1 MPPRVIQPPISELDR
16 LATPLND
23 GESLDGE
30 SLVVNFFHD
39 HLPDGWEI
47 YVQPF
52 LNGNRPDLVVFNPE
66 CGRRRAA
73 SRLIAVTC
81 VLSLA
86 LWLTQAL
93 AAGEQASPN
102 LRVLHPGDNLIG
114 WVGYAVSSQELFDQ
128 IPQAELIYTWDAESS
143 RYRFAARDFQSSLQ
157 TIRPGM
163 GLIVRIAGDD
173 LVEWSQ
179 PTVADGEWVALR
191 AGANLVAWTGPSG
204 TPVDLAV
211 RSIGDSF
218 THALYSSAQSSELAV
233 YQTGSPLEAGDQH
246 QLQRGDG
253 LWVFN
258 SSASNWLQPS
268 GERALYPL
276 GPPPD
281 HVRWYASFDKY
292 LDAGGIAVIATENV
306 TDEALFR
313 AAAIFDEMLVNR
325 PDIRE
330 TLIRHRVHIVVVG
343 RTEDT
348 FDLTPYRQYRDRIE
362 LEAFGPEG
370 PRGLG
375 PNRLTPTLIPEENL
389 LCDQDDPY
397 LGHDV
402 AVHEFAHAIDFA
414 IRSGINSG
422 GFSRS
427 LASAYRSGAASGP
440 WQGTHAGRNTAEYW
454 ATGVQSWFGLVGW
467 IYPYK
472 SNRLDLAHYAPD
484 LAHLV
489 AETLGEFELHTTC
502 QRADSRSQGA
512 TQRRLFSGSTV
523 DANGNTVPD
532 YQVNLAVAATGE
544 VAAQAGSR
552 PDGTFHVYAP
562 PGEYAL
568 EISLEGC
575 QTDPPDSETPSDGE
589 STNVVVVENQ
599 DLQLNIRLPRTR
611 C

>member
-1 MPPRVIQPPISELDR
+1 MRD
-16 LATPLND
+16 T
-23 GESLDGE
+23 ES
-30 SLVVNFFHD
+30 
-39 HLPDGWEI
+39 
-47 YVQPF
+47 
-52 LNGNRPDLVVFNPE
+52 VFWQN
-66 CGRRRAA
+66 GRRRAV

-86 LWLTQAL
+86 LWLTEAL
-93 AAGEQASPN
+93 AAGEQDSPN
-102 LRVLHPGDNLIG
+102 LRILHPGDNLIG
-114 WVGYAVSSQELFDQ
+114 WVGYAAPTQDLFDQ

-143 RYRFAARDFQSSLQ
+143 RYHFAARNLQSSLQ
-157 TIRPGM
+157 TVRPGM
-163 GLIVRIAGDD
+163 GLVVRIAGDEP
-173 LVEWSQ
+173 VEWSQ

-204 TPVDLAV
+204 TPIDLAV

-233 YQTGSPLEAGDQH
+233 YQTGSRLETGPLH
-246 QLQRGDG
+246 RLRRGDG

-268 GERALYPL
+268 GGRALYPL

-292 LDAGGIAVIATENV
+292 LDADGIAVIATENV

-325 PDIRE
+325 PDIRD

-422 GFSRS
+422 GFSS
-427 LASAYRSGAASGP
+427 TLASAYRSGASSGP
-440 WQGTHAGRNTAEYW
+440 WDGTHAGRNTAEYW
-454 ATGVQSWFGLVGW
+454 ATGVQSWFGLVGRF
-467 IYPYK
+467 YPHK
-472 SNRLDLAHYAPD
+472 NNRLDLTHYAPD
-484 LAHLV
+484 LAGLV
-489 AETLGEFELHTTC
+489 AETLGEFELHATC

-512 TQRRLFSGSTV
+512 ALRQLLTGSAV
-523 DANGNTVPD
+523 DADGKSIHD
-532 YQVNLAVAATGE
+532 YQLQLRRASTGE
-544 VAAQAGSR
+544 LAARAASW
-552 PDGTFHVYAP
+552 PDGSFRLYAP
-562 PGEYAL
+562 PGEYLVELAVDGCRTDPVESEPAPEEDEDANLLVVEQVDL
-568 EISLEGC
+568 EIEL
-575 QTDPPDSETPSDGE
+575 
-589 STNVVVVENQ
+589 
-599 DLQLNIRLPRTR
+599 RLTRTR

>member
-1 MPPRVIQPPISELDR
+1 MRNTKRAFWQ
-16 LATPLND
+16 N
-23 GESLDGE
+23 
-30 SLVVNFFHD
+30 
-39 HLPDGWEI
+39 
-47 YVQPF
+47 
-52 LNGNRPDLVVFNPE
+52 
-66 CGRRRAA
+66 GRRRAA
-73 SRLIAVTC
+73 SRLIAVAC

-102 LRVLHPGDNLIG
+102 LRVLQPGDNLIG
-114 WVGYAVSSQELFDQ
+114 WVGYAVSAQELFDQ

-143 RYRFAARDFQSSLQ
+143 RYYFAARSVQSSLQ

-163 GLIVRIAGDD
+163 GLVVRVAGDEP
-173 LVEWSQ
+173 VEWSQ
-179 PTVADGEWVALR
+179 PAVADGEWVALS
-191 AGANLVAWTGPSG
+191 AGPNLVAWTGPSG
-204 TPVDLAV
+204 TPIDLAV

-218 THALYSSAQSSELAV
+218 SHALYSSAQSSELVTYRA
-233 YQTGSPLEAGDQH
+233 GSRQEAGTQH

-253 LWVFN
+253 LWVYN

-268 GERALYPL
+268 GERALYRL

-292 LDAGGIAVIATENV
+292 LDADGIAIIATENV

-343 RTEDT
+343 RSEDT
-348 FDLTPYRQYRDRIE
+348 FSLTPYRQYRDRIE

-389 LCDQDDPY
+389 LCDHDDPY

-414 IRSGINSG
+414 IRSGITSG

-440 WQGTHAGRNTAEYW
+440 WEGTHAGRNTAEYW
-454 ATGVQSWFGLVGW
+454 ATGVQSWFGLVGRF
-467 IYPYK
+467 YPHK
-472 SNRLDLAHYAPD
+472 NNRLDLTHYAPD
-484 LAHLV
+484 LAGLV
-489 AETLGEFELHTTC
+489 AETLGEFELHATC

-512 TQRRLFSGSTV
+512 VLRQLLTGSAV
-523 DANGNTVPD
+523 DADGKSIQD
-532 YQVNLAVAATGE
+532 YQVQLRRASTGELAARAASWPDGSFRLYAAPGDYLVELAV
-544 VAAQAGSR
+544 
-552 PDGTFHVYAP
+552 DGCRTDPAESEPAP
-562 PGEYAL
+562 EEENANLLVVEQVDL
-568 EISLEGC
+568 EIEL
-575 QTDPPDSETPSDGE
+575 
-589 STNVVVVENQ
+589 
-599 DLQLNIRLPRTR
+599 RLTRTR